1 MRQKMRQSGIW
12 GQSEAVE
19 ARGRFAI
26 HNKASSLWITKE
38 DLTGRLAQTL
48 HCFLV
53 NPARRTIKTLFN
65 VDISRCLP
73 MCGGGVAKALSPSE
87 FLNANLTTRV
97 QKGAFLKNK
106 TKRVGHSCNCR
117 LDSLTFEHKAP
128 HCYFCPF
135 LSPRSSRKEL
145 PRDFTS
151 ALER

>member
-87 FLNANLTTRV
+87 FECKFNNSSP
-97 QKGAFLKNK
+97 KGCVPKKQNK
-106 TKRVGHSCNCR
+106 KRVGHSCNCR